1 MSHGKRTM
9 FIWFRVGCHCP
20 KTTCISAIKPPV
32 FLFCGCLLVTLEFY
46 LARTAA
52 ELSARMMRSMPSVDV
67 ETHHSQAGETRLTEV
82 SALACSIGR
91 REDEGCH
98 G

>member
-1 MSHGKRTM
+1 MSHGKRTI
-9 FIWFRVGCHCP
+9 FIWFRVGCRCP

-46 LARTAA
+46 FARTAA

-67 ETHHSQAGETRLTEV
+67 ETP
-82 SALACSIGR
+82 LAGR
-91 REDEGCH
+91 RTSPHRGFSASLLYRKA
-98 G
+98 